1 MNLVQDVEAAASA
14 TAAATA
20 SKVTVT
26 GAGVSG
32 FGWLMNSE
40 WLAVLG
46 AVVAVLGLAVNVF
59 FQRRADRLAAVQHR
73 AELAAL
79 ASQQQAHEAMRDYW
93 ASRKGRCDGEQ

>member
-1 MNLVQDVEAAASA
+1 MAFAQDIEAAASA

-32 FGWLMNSE
+32 VGWLMNSE

-46 AVVAVLGLAVNVF
+46 AVVAVMGFAVNVF
-59 FQRRADRLAAVQHR
+59 FQRRSDRLAVAQHQ

-93 ASRKGRCDGEQ
+93 TSRKERCDGEQ

>member
-1 MNLVQDVEAAASA
+1 MALAQDIEVAASA
-14 TAAATA
+14 TAATA

-32 FGWLMNSE
+32 VGWLINSE
-40 WLAVLG
+40 WIAVLG
-46 AVVAVLGLAVNVF
+46 AVVAVLGFLVNVF
-59 FQRRADRLAAVQHR
+59 FQRRADRFAAIQHQ

-93 ASRKGRCDGEQ
+93 ASRKERCNEQ

>member
-46 AVVAVLGLAVNVF
+46 AVVAVLGCQRVF
-59 FQRRADRLAAVQHR
+59 PAPSGPTGCSATPCRAGGAGVSAAGARGHAGLLGQQKG
-73 AELAAL
+73 AL
-79 ASQQQAHEAMRDYW
+79 
-93 ASRKGRCDGEQ
+93 